1 VFRDVLRRLDVDLL
15 AQRLTQWLQSH
26 AGQLPRTLAI
36 DGKIIRDHLGLIVAL
51 VDTEEGTPVAVA
63 AHLEGKGHELKT
75 AQALLAAPE
84 VNLLGATVTADSLHC
99 QDETVHII
107 TREKGGHYLVQVRD
121 NQLKLHELA
130 QSQLAQQAPLF
141 SPPTATTDAPSCAP

>member
-1 VFRDVLRRLDVDLL
+1 KLTQAQRKQLRLPCKKGTKFRSVPCYDVFRDVLRRLDVDLL

-99 QDETVHII
+99 QDE
-107 TREKGGHYLVQVRD
+107 
-121 NQLKLHELA
+121 
-130 QSQLAQQAPLF
+130 
-141 SPPTATTDAPSCAP
+141 